1 MKIANSRRLL
11 HNGTVH
17 APTGRIAAAIGVIL
31 MVVGMVTAP
40 GTATVA
46 AADPAGR
53 SLVITVV
60 GAQNVKVR
68 VRGPGTYRKVIRVK
82 DVRTLRKLRPGKY
95 TLTAKRKGDLKPTDA
110 VKKVRV
116 RKARAVAVTFRYRGP
131 DVTPP
136 GPVSDLRAVE
146 ITATSVRL
154 AWTNPPDGDFL
165 QVQATRRGGTG
176 KETGNLV
183 LDDNGK
189 GLREDGLSPNTEYT
203 YTVATEDEAGNLS
216 AGLSI
221 TVRTLP

>member
-1 MKIANSRRLL
+1 MIARSRSLL

-40 GTATVA
+40 GTATVTA
-46 AADPAGR
+46 ASPAGR

-60 GAQNVKVR
+60 GVEKPKVR
-68 VRGPGTYRKVIRVK
+68 VRGPGGYNKVVRI
-82 DVRTLRKLRPGKY
+82 DSVRTLRKLTPGKY
-95 TLTAKRKGDLKPTDA
+95 TLTAKPKGALKPTDA

-116 RKARAVAVTFRYRGP
+116 RKNRSIAVTFRYRGP

-136 GPVSDLRAVE
+136 GPVTDLRAVE

-165 QVQATRRGGTG
+165 QVQVTRRGGTG
-176 KETGNLV
+176 KETGNLL
-183 LDDNGK
+183 LDDNGS

-216 AGLSI
+216 PGVSL
-221 TVRTLP
+221 TVRTLA

>member
-1 MKIANSRRLL
+1 MVARSRSSV
-11 HNGTVH
+11 HNGNVH
-17 APTGRIAAAIGVIL
+17 APAGRIAAAIGVML

-46 AADPAGR
+46 AANPAGR

-60 GAQNVKVR
+60 GAENAKVR
-68 VRGPGTYRKVIRVK
+68 VRGPGTYRKIVRVK

-95 TLTAKRKGDLKPTDA
+95 TLTAKPKGDLTPADA

-116 RKARAVAVTFRYRGP
+116 RKTRGVAVTFRYRSP

-146 ITATSVRL
+146 VTATSVRL

-165 QVQATRRGGTG
+165 QVQVTRRGGTG

-203 YTVATEDEAGNLS
+203 YTVATEDEVGNLS